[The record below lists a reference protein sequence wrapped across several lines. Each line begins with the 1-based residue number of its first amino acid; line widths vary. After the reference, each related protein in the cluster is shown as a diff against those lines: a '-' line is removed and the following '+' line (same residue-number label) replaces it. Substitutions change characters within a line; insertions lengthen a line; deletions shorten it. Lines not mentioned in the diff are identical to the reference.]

1 MDRMSTTPENS
12 SPLQVRT
19 PVADEQNL
27 LKNQDAAPSCCGGAC
42 CSS

>member
-1 MDRMSTTPENS
+1 MVRMTTVPENT
-12 SPLQVRT
+12 PLQVLT
-19 PVADEQNL
+19 PVTDEQNL